1 MTGLKMV
8 GGDGVTCEGDAC
20 ALQGAATLAGV
31 QYTVRVTRLADRWR
45 ADVENLDDASVE
57 VAEWSQ
63 LDPAVRALIGD
74 LTGEW
79 IDDLD
84 LSWTDA

>member
-1 MTGLKMV
+1 MV
-8 GGDGVTCEGDAC
+8 GAEGAVCEGDAC
-20 ALQGAATLAGV
+20 ALPSAATLRGV
-31 QYTVRVTRLADRWR
+31 QYTVRVTRLGDRWR
-45 ADVENLDDASVE
+45 ADVEELDDASVE

-63 LDPAVRALIGD
+63 LDPAVRSLIGD

-84 LSWTDA
+84 VIWTDA